1 MEAEGS
7 RTTRAARRLQQGELC
22 DVMVT
27 LTCDDGAEGCGA
39 AGIADYESLQLAD
52 DADDRDGTVTYA
64 TLYVRMYVTLH
75 WHCDMLM
82 KNASFRK

>member
-52 DADDRDGTVTYA
+52 DDDDRDGTSRMLHCTYICTSRCTDIA
-64 TLYVRMYVTLH
+64 T
-75 WHCDMLM
+75 C
-82 KNASFRK
+82 